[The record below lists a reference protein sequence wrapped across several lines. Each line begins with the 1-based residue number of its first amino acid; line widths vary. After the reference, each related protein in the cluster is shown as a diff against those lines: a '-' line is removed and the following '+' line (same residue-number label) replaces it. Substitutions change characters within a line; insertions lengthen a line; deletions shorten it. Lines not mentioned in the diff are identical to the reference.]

1 MENYEEKKHLSAF
14 QLLSFSAFK
23 LNNAFTLIE
32 LIIVISIAII
42 LATIGVLNLYNYR
55 TQNDLEMTVKEIVS
69 TLRVARN
76 YSISQESIESGSN
89 KKWGVYFES
98 GNYILYRGI
107 NYNDAGKTIASK
119 SILRPTIEFKTMP
132 NPQDVIFEPITGKP
146 NAANFIEI
154 SLKSNPANFKTITIN
169 SNGQIE

>member
-1 MENYEEKKHLSAF
+1 MKG
-14 QLLSFSAFK
+14 
-23 LNNAFTLIE
+23 FTLIE

-55 TQNDLEMTVKEIVS
+55 AQNDLNMTIYEIVS

-76 YSISQESIESGSN
+76 YSISQESIEPGSN
-89 KKWGVYFES
+89 KKWGVHFES
-98 GNYILYRGI
+98 GEYVLFRGLI
-107 NYNDAGKTIASK
+107 TYDQLETTVVSK
-119 SILRPTIEFKTMP
+119 LILRPTIEFKTMP
-132 NPQDVIFEPITGKP
+132 SPMDIIFEPITGKP
-146 NAANFIEI
+146 NAANSIEI